1 MPNPRNARRRDP
13 TGPRAADMS
22 IEAFLGRSPHQP
34 FNLKTEPWVFAFDR
48 NGKVAAR
55 LEGAYSVAE
64 LEQVVKEAEGS

>member
-1 MPNPRNARRRDP
+1 
-13 TGPRAADMS
+13 MS

-34 FNLKTEPWVFAFDR
+34 FNLKTEPWVFAIDR

-64 LEQVVKEAEGS
+64 LEQAVKEAEGS